1 MKREKKI
8 QPKDS
13 NSTKGVTDLIKK
25 VKELEIKSKK
35 LTSDLFT
42 GEYHSAFKGK
52 GMSFKEVREYTH
64 GDDIRFIDWNVSAR
78 LGHPYSKVFE
88 EERELTVML
97 LVDISAS
104 SIFGT
109 SHGTKKDI
117 ITEIAAVL
125 GFSAVNNGDKIGV
138 IFYSDEVE
146 TYIPPKKGRQ
156 HALYIVRKLL
166 TEQSNHKG
174 TQVSK
179 ALKFFRNSTR
189 QQSIAFILSDFLD
202 ANYEDALKVTAKKHD
217 VVGIKVYDKMDM
229 ELPKIGMVLV
239 RDAESG
245 NTKWVDTNSAF
256 VREQYQQE
264 FFRVTEYSTNVF
276 KKAGCDLLH
285 IRTGDDYVKVLRRF
299 FVSRNR

>member
-1 MKREKKI
+1 MLTTTEI
-8 QPKDS
+8 
-13 NSTKGVTDLIKK
+13 LKK
-25 VKELEIKSKK
+25 VRELEIKSKK
-35 LTSDLFT
+35 LTRNLFT

-104 SIFGT
+104 SMFGT
-109 SHGTKKDI
+109 RHATKKDI

-125 GFSAVNNGDKIGV
+125 SFSAVNNGDKVGV

-166 TEQSNHKG
+166 TEESNHKG

-217 VVGIKVYDKMDM
+217 VIGIKVYDKMDM
-229 ELPKIGMVLV
+229 ELPNIGLVQV
-239 RDAESG
+239 RDAESRK
-245 NTKWVDTNSAF
+245 TKWVDTSSAF
-256 VREQYQQE
+256 VRERYQQE
-264 FFRVTEYSTNVF
+264 FFRVTEYSSTVF
-276 KKAGCDLLH
+276 KKSGCDLLH
-285 IRTGDDYVKVLRRF
+285 LLTGDDYVKVLQRF

>member
-1 MKREKKI
+1 MLTTSEI
-8 QPKDS
+8 
-13 NSTKGVTDLIKK
+13 LKK
-25 VKELEIKSKK
+25 VRELEIKSKK

-88 EERELTVML
+88 EERELNVML

-104 SIFGT
+104 ATFGT
-109 SHGTKKDI
+109 VYGRKKDI
-117 ITEIAAVL
+117 ITEMAAVL
-125 GFSAVNNGDKIGV
+125 SFSAINNGDKIGV

-146 TYIPPKKGRQ
+146 AYIPPKKGRQ

-166 TEQSNHKG
+166 TEESNHKG
-174 TQVSK
+174 TLVSN

-189 QQSIAFILSDFLD
+189 QKSIAFILSDFLD

-217 VVGIKVYDKMDM
+217 VIGIKVYDKMDM
-229 ELPKIGMVLV
+229 ELPRIGLVQV
-239 RDAESG
+239 RDSESRV
-245 NTKWVDTNSAF
+245 TKWVDTNSAY
-256 VREQYQQE
+256 VRQRYHQE

-276 KKAGCDLLH
+276 KKAGCALLH
-285 IRTGDDYVKVLRRF
+285 VRTGDDYVKVLQRF

>member
-1 MKREKKI
+1 MLTTTEI
-8 QPKDS
+8 
-13 NSTKGVTDLIKK
+13 LKK

-78 LGHPYSKVFE
+78 LGHTFSKVFE

-97 LVDISAS
+97 LVDISKS
-104 SIFGT
+104 STFGT
-109 SHGTKKDI
+109 VYGRKRDI

-125 GFSAVNNGDKIGV
+125 SFSAVNNGDKIGV

-146 TYIPPKKGRQ
+146 AYIPPKKGRQ
-156 HALYIVRKLL
+156 HALYIVRELL
-166 TEQSNHKG
+166 TKESDHSS

-217 VVGIKVYDKMDM
+217 VIGIKMYDKMDL
-229 ELPKIGMVLV
+229 ELPRMGLV
-239 RDAESG
+239 QAQDAESG
-245 NTKWVDTNSAF
+245 KTKWVDSNNAY

-264 FFRVTEYSTNVF
+264 FFRITDYSSSVF
-276 KKAGCDLLH
+276 KKSGCDLLH
-285 IRTGDDYVKVLRRF
+285 IRTGDDYVKVLQRF

>member
-1 MKREKKI
+1 MKNKKAKEEKD
-8 QPKDS
+8 PNS
-13 NSTKGVTDLIKK
+13 NSAVGSILKK
-25 VKELEIKSKK
+25 VRELEIKSKK
-35 LTSDLFT
+35 ITSDLFT

-52 GMSFKEVREYTH
+52 GMSFKEVREYSH

-78 LGHPYSKVFE
+78 LGHPYSKIFE

-104 SIFGT
+104 SMFGT
-109 SHGTKKDI
+109 MYGRKKDI
-117 ITEIAAVL
+117 ITEMAAVL
-125 GFSAVNNGDKIGV
+125 SFSAVNNGDKVGV

-146 TYIPPKKGRQ
+146 AYIPPKKGRQ
-156 HALYIVRKLL
+156 HALYIVRELL
-166 TEQSNHKG
+166 TKESDHKG
-174 TQVSK
+174 TQVSN

-189 QQSIAFILSDFLD
+189 RQSIAFILSDFLD

-217 VVGIKVYDKMDM
+217 VIGIKVYDKMDI
-229 ELPKIGMVLV
+229 ELPKIGLALV

-245 NTKWVDTNSAF
+245 QTKWVDTNSGF

-264 FFRVTEYSTNVF
+264 FFRVTEYSTTVF
-276 KKAGCDLLH
+276 KKSGCDLLH
-285 IRTGDDYVKVLRRF
+285 VRVGDDYVKVLQRF